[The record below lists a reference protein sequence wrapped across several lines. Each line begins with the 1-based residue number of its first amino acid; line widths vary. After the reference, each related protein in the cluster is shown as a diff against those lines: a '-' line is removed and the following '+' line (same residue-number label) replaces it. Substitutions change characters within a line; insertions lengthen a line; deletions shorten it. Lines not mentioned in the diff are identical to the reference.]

1 MNLFINKIV
10 SSILQIIL
18 FGIIPFVW
26 WLITARK
33 HQKFTEWIGLKK
45 IEGMVRKLYLVLSWP
60 LIAFYFRDSNSL
72 CDRDIETA
80 TSDFTGLGVAAIP
93 AIVIYAAFN
102 TAFPEELLFRG
113 FILKRLT
120 NKFGFNIANFTQAL
134 LFGLLH
140 GLMFYV
146 LVGAVKTILIIT
158 LTGAYCMVYGVYQ
171 RKKLQWFNYSKL
183 DYPYCFQFVFR
194 NMCCIFNHI
203 STVHVDHPN

>member
-26 WLITARK
+26 WLLQQEASKIYRVDR
-33 HQKFTEWIGLKK
+33 TEK
-45 IEGMVRKLYLVLSWP
+45 IEGGKKTLLSIIMAS
-60 LIAFYFRDSNSL
+60 IAFLFSGALTLYAI
-72 CDRDIETA
+72 RDIETA

-158 LTGAYCMVYGVYQ
+158 LTGAIA
-171 RKKLQWFNYSKL
+171 WF
-183 DYPYCFQFVFR
+183 
-194 NMCCIFNHI
+194 MGCINEKNSNGSIIPSWIIH
-203 STVHVDHPN
+203 TVSNLFSGICAAFSII

>member
-10 SSILQIIL
+10 ISILQIIL

-45 IEGMVRKLYLVLSWP
+45 IEEGKKTLLSIIMVS
-60 LIAFYFRDSNSL
+60 IAFLFPGALTLYAI
-72 CDRDIETA
+72 RDIETA
-80 TSDFTGLGVAAIP
+80 ASDFTGLGVAVIP
-93 AIVIYAAFN
+93 AIVIYATFN

-120 NKFGFNIANFTQAL
+120 NKFCFNIANFTQAL

-140 GLMFYV
+140 GLMFYA
-146 LVGAVKTILIIT
+146 LVRVVKTILIIT
-158 LTGAYCMVYGVYQ
+158 LTGAIAWLMG
-171 RKKLQWFNYSKL
+171 
-183 DYPYCFQFVFR
+183 
-194 NMCCIFNHI
+194 CINEKNSNGSIIPSWIIH
-203 STVHVDHPN
+203 TVSNLFSGICAAFSII

>member
-1 MNLFINKIV
+1 MK
-10 SSILQIIL
+10 
-18 FGIIPFVW
+18 
-26 WLITARK
+26 
-33 HQKFTEWIGLKK
+33 E
-45 IEGMVRKLYLVLSWP
+45 VRKLYLVLSWP
-60 LIAFYFRDSNSL
+60 LLAFLFSGALTLYAI
-72 CDRDIETA
+72 RDIETA

-158 LTGAYCMVYGVYQ
+158 LTGAIA
-171 RKKLQWFNYSKL
+171 WF
-183 DYPYCFQFVFR
+183 
-194 NMCCIFNHI
+194 MGCINEKNSNGSIIPSWIIH
-203 STVHVDHPN
+203 TVSNLFSGICAAFSII